1 MLDRLEALPGPQRDA
16 RDNPLA
22 SIPGVLPFPEGVLV
36 GESALRWPGI
46 RRKGRRVMLWGHSQ
60 QCETLDELLA
70 DVRAG
75 RSRVLA
81 VRDAAVRWRNG
92 RAERGPACPLPG
104 PPP

>member
-81 VRDAAVRWRNG
+81 VRHPAVRRRDG
-92 RAERGPACPLPG
+92 GPDRAAARPVP
-104 PPP
+104 